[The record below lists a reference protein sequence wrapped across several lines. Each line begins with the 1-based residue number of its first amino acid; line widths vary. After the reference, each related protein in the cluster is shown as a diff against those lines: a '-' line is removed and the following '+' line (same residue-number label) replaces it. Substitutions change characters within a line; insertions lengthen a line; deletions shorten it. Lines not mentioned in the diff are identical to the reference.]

1 MSPLLFQMHKTWH
14 YHFAQLQY
22 PIFQRNLLFEA
33 MILKHLN
40 LTSVSVLG
48 PSANIICERSL
59 SPRKAPRIPPSG
71 CSQCDIIMMN
81 CKFEGTLILS
91 LQLCSAQ
98 HFTFLALMLRP
109 LKRDKN
115 LFLALKRKIDYSK
128 CHQGTINSSK
138 RYLYGTKNSRRTR
151 TLYIPSTLNI
161 DYLLWHTQLFV
172 CAVKYQIMV

>member
-1 MSPLLFQMHKTWH
+1 MLVKIWCLKYQKLFKTLIISIFHGMHWREHKT
-14 YHFAQLQY
+14 AT
-22 PIFQRNLLFEA
+22 
-33 MILKHLN
+33 
-40 LTSVSVLG
+40 LTSIQHTVPRSQQRTLSV
-48 PSANIICERSL
+48 
-59 SPRKAPRIPPSG
+59 RKAPRIPPRG
-71 CSQCDIIMMN
+71 CSQCDIIMIN

-138 RYLYGTKNSRRTR
+138 RYLYGTKNSRRTPK
-151 TLYIPSTLNI
+151 LYIPSTLNI
-161 DYLLWHTQLFV
+161 DYLLWHTLLIV
-172 CAVKYQIMV
+172 YAVKY